1 MSLSLPEISLI
12 AGLVGL
18 MGFECIKAVRSG
30 SWVQVYRPT
39 LFVAVFLSFY
49 ALVGPLR
56 AILAHG
62 EAANFVGTSGTIYR
76 EIDHRSFL
84 VWGWLG
90 AFLFYGF
97 LLLGFYIQSPLLRP
111 VRTTSRASLAR
122 ISFFGTLL
130 CWIGSMSFF
139 LLKLESL
146 LFAASAPLGSIQSIS
161 LLNWISNSFLL
172 NCLSLSANFLIPGVV
187 LKYSAWLRQRRKL
200 YVVVAWF
207 LIASS
212 IFLVDGFRYR
222 LLLLIFPLILLW
234 LFYSKK
240 KPRLILLIL
249 FMVAFVGLNGAYSV
263 ARHISRH
270 NPEVNQY
277 ESIVR
282 FNPLEM
288 FGSSFEEAGVFFT
301 TSAAIAKVPSE
312 YPYVGLA
319 PVSTALQQG
328 IPRFIYSDK
337 SQGEYSGR
345 LRQLIYNKPDSYT
358 AYLGFGEYY
367 LMAGWPSLALI
378 SLALG
383 WGLRRLWTWFLWR
396 QYEPLAQSVYLLHT
410 CFLYVLISRGYF
422 PQVVM
427 LYFFTILPALFV
439 YFLVSKKVIY
449 S

>member
-1 MSLSLPEISLI
+1 MSLSLPEIALI
-12 AGLVGL
+12 AGLRGL
-18 MGFECIKAVRSG
+18 MGFECLKSVRSG

-76 EIDHRSFL
+76 DIDHRSFL

-97 LLLGFYIQSPLLRP
+97 LLLGFYIQSPSLRP
-111 VRTTSRASLAR
+111 IRTTSRASLAR

-130 CWIGSMSFF
+130 CWIGALSFF
-139 LLKLESL
+139 LLKLEAL
-146 LFAASAPLGSIQSIS
+146 LFASSAPLGSIQSIS
-161 LLNWISNSFLL
+161 LLNWVSNSFLL
-172 NCLSLSANFLIPGVV
+172 NYLSLSANFLVPGVV
-187 LKYSAWLRQRRKL
+187 LQYSAWLRQRKNL
-200 YVVVAWF
+200 YGVVAWF

-222 LLLLIFPLILLW
+222 LLLLVFPLILLW

-270 NPEVNQY
+270 NPEANQY

-301 TSAAIAKVPSE
+301 TSAVIRSLPEQTNFVGWAPLFNALLQPVPRDLFRQKPS
-312 YPYVGLA
+312 
-319 PVSTALQQG
+319 
-328 IPRFIYSDK
+328 
-337 SQGEYSGR
+337 GEYSSKIR
-345 LRQLIYNKPDSYT
+345 EKIYNSPVSFT
-358 AYLGFGEYY
+358 AYLNYAEYY
-367 LMAGWPSLALI
+367 IAFGWTGVIALSI
-378 SLALG
+378 LFGFL
-383 WGLRRLWTWFLWR
+383 LRRLWTWFLWR
-396 QYEPLAQSVYLLHT
+396 QYEPLAQAVYLLNSSY
-410 CFLYVLISRGYF
+410 LYVVISRGYVA
-422 PQVVM
+422 QVVM
-427 LYFFTILPALFV
+427 LYCLTVMPIMILY
-439 YFLVSKKVIY
+439 YFLSDRV
-449 S
+449 